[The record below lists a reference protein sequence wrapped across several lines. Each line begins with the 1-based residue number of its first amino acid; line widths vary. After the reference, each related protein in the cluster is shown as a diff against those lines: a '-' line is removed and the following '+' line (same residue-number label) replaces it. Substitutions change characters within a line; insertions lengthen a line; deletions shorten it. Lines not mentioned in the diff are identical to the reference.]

1 MKKLFI
7 VSHITANEPKDT
19 EKEYLLKGFINP
31 EDHWLNFNRI
41 ELKPVM
47 HQIIRSSLIGDLK

>member
-7 VSHITANEPKDT
+7 VSHITAKEPKDT
-19 EKEYLLKGFINP
+19 EKEYLLKGFLDP

-41 ELKPVM
+41 ELTHVM
-47 HQIIRSSLIGDLK
+47 DQIIRSSLIGD